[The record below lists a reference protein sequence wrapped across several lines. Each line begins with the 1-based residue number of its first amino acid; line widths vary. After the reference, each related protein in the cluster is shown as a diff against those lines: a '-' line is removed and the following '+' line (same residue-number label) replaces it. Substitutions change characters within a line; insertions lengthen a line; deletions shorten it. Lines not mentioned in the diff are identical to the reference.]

1 MAAAGRGTW
10 LHMPLPPP
18 GPDAHVLVTGASSG
32 IGAAVARSLS
42 SRGYPV
48 VLVARRAEVLA
59 ELARELGGE
68 LDGARTLA
76 ADLADDAERARV
88 REVVL
93 ADERI
98 VGVVN
103 AAGYGLTGRVA
114 DIAGRPGG
122 AEDLDQLV
130 RLDVLALHDLTVAAV
145 TALMDR
151 GGGAVLNVSSI
162 TAYQPLPG
170 VASYAAAKAFV
181 QSFSEAVHAELAG
194 SGVSLTTVSPGL
206 TRTGFADAAG
216 TEAFDRAPA
225 FTVGDAEDVAEAA
238 VEAMAAGRRTVVPG
252 WVNQL
257 SAFGGRHVPRS
268 LLLPVVNSFG

>member
-1 MAAAGRGTW
+1 
-10 LHMPLPPP
+10 MPLPPP

-32 IGAAVARSLS
+32 IGAAIARSLS
-42 SRGYPV
+42 SRGHPV
-48 VLVARRAEVLA
+48 VLVARRAEALA
-59 ELARELGGE
+59 DLATELG
-68 LDGARTLA
+68 DARVLA
-76 ADLADDAERARV
+76 ADLVDDDERTRV
-88 REVVL
+88 RDAVT

-114 DIAGRPGG
+114 DIAARPGG
-122 AEDLDQLV
+122 AEDLDKLV

-145 TALMDR
+145 SALMDR
-151 GGGAVLNVSSI
+151 GGGAILNVSSI
-162 TAYQPLPG
+162 TAFQPLPG
-170 VASYAAAKAFV
+170 VASYAAGKAFV

-225 FTVGDAEDVAEAA
+225 FTVGDASDVAEAA
-238 VEAMAAGRRTVVPG
+238 VAAMAVGRRTVVPA
-252 WVNQL
+252 
-257 SAFGGRHVPRS
+257 SSTASPS
-268 LLLPVVNSFG
+268 LLRPHASAYGSP